1 VNGLKQGDAKTYYDN
16 GAINIESNYKDNR
29 LHGPMTVFHE
39 NGTISGT
46 VSHNNG
52 KIEGSWKFYDS
63 LGQILE
69 ERVFKDSVLIKTI
82 DYRKKSKD

>member
-39 NGTISGT
+39 NGTI
-46 VSHNNG
+46 
-52 KIEGSWKFYDS
+52 
-63 LGQILE
+63 
-69 ERVFKDSVLIKTI
+69 
-82 DYRKKSKD
+82 